1 MTGACVVGALG
12 GAAVAGRIP
21 QHRLGRGFAVLVTAI
36 AVYLLV
42 SAAFLGGPPT
52 GS

>member
-1 MTGACVVGALG
+1 
-12 GAAVAGRIP
+12 
-21 QHRLGRGFAVLVTAI
+21 VLVTAI

-52 GS
+52 GT